1 MAKARLAKVILGAT
15 WGAWAVCAAAAV
27 VADDAISKETEV
39 VAEET
44 KGACGAP
51 GPESAAVRNPGK
63 VLKITWERLLAD
75 AETCPRCGSTEV
87 ELDKAAALLRTSLE
101 PLGVTVAV
109 EKREITPAEFQADPS
124 RSNRVWFNGRLLE
137 EWLGA
142 QTGQSPCCDVCGDA
156 ECRTVEVAG
165 EEYETI
171 PADIIVRAGLAAAA
185 ALPDAP
191 PSAPCCG
198 DR

>member
-1 MAKARLAKVILGAT
+1 MAKARLAEVILGVS

-27 VADDAISKETEV
+27 VTGDATAKETEV

-44 KGACGAP
+44 KGARGAP
-51 GPESAAVRNPGK
+51 GPEGPAARNPGK
-63 VLKITWERLLAD
+63 TLSITWERLMAD

-87 ELDKAAALLRTSLE
+87 ELDKAAALLRKSLE
-101 PLGVTVAV
+101 PLGVTVLV
-109 EKREITPAEFQADPS
+109 EKREITPSEFQADPS
-124 RSNRVWFNGRLLE
+124 RSNRLLFNGRLLE

-142 QTGQSPCCDVCGDA
+142 RTGQSPCCDVCGDA

-165 EEYETI
+165 EVHETI

-191 PSAPCCG
+191 ASAPCCG
-198 DR
+198 GR